1 MYIHLG
7 DDCVVSTREI
17 VAIVDYKMRSSS
29 VVQEFLQKQEGQI
42 ISLSQGT
49 PKSIVVTT
57 KSVYYSPLSSSTL
70 KKRASFVIEI
80 EV

>member
-29 VVQEFLQKQEGQI
+29 VVEEFLLKQEGQI

>member
-29 VVQEFLQKQEGQI
+29 VVEEFLQNQEGQI

>member
-1 MYIHLG
+1 L
-7 DDCVVSTREI
+7 
-17 VAIVDYKMRSSS
+17 K
-29 VVQEFLQKQEGQI
+29 KQEEQI

>member
-29 VVQEFLQKQEGQI
+29 VVEEFLQKQEKQI
-42 ISLSQGT
+42 ISLSQGA

-57 KSVYYSPLSSSTL
+57 ESVYYSPLSSSTL

>member
-29 VVQEFLQKQEGQI
+29 VVEEFLLKHERQI
-42 ISLSQGT
+42 ILLSQGT

>member
-29 VVQEFLQKQEGQI
+29 VVEEFLLKHERQI

>member
-17 VAIVDYKMRSSS
+17 VTIVDYKMRSSS
-29 VVQEFLQKQEGQI
+29 VVEEFLKKQEEQI

>member
-17 VAIVDYKMRSSS
+17 VAIVDYKMKSSS
-29 VVQEFLQKQEGQI
+29 VVEEFLQKLEGQI